1 MGLVNFRVLLRKL
14 SLSALVGAAMLVG
27 AEILAR
33 IAEPGPFTLYDRSPY
48 EEHAEL
54 HHVHRKNFSGAWDGS
69 YYQTNARG
77 WRGPEFEPRFAPGEL
92 RVVALGDSC
101 TFGKAVEDGDTWPR
115 QLERLLREDEAAA
128 PSVMVANL
136 GVNGY
141 AGKDYVNA
149 YLSQAA
155 DTKPQIVI
163 IGYNINDFPNV
174 VRQVDAQVFHNDRN
188 LRAMFSHRWR
198 EQLGKLAMF
207 RWFRNRYYDS
217 NRERDFAKV
226 EALATEA
233 GAEAQTSPERMQL
246 EEERLSKLVAAC
258 KESGAHVVLFLFPY
272 ESQVYLEQ
280 YARGPI
286 DVVEGLAR
294 KLGVEHVPMLEEFRA
309 EARRS
314 DPPQRLFNRGDRYH
328 PNAEGYAIVARTL
341 KRFLDQRGWAR
352 LPE

>member
-1 MGLVNFRVLLRKL
+1 MAAVKVRALLRKL
-14 SLSALVGAAMLVG
+14 SLSVLTGVVMLVV
-27 AEILAR
+27 AECVAR
-33 IAEPGPFTLYDRSPY
+33 NAEPGPFTLYDRSPY
-48 EEHAEL
+48 DEHEEL
-54 HHVHRKNFSGAWDGS
+54 HHVHKKNFRGAWDGS
-69 YYQTNARG
+69 YYQTNSRG
-77 WRGPEFEPRFAPGEL
+77 WRGPEFAPTFAPSEL

-101 TFGKAVEDGDTWPR
+101 TFGKAVEDSETWPR
-115 QLERLLREDEAAA
+115 QLESMLREGVGASRSAL
-128 PSVMVANL
+128 VANL

-141 AGKDYVNA
+141 AARDYVNA

-155 DTKPQIVI
+155 DCKPQVIV

-174 VRQVDAQVFHNDRN
+174 VRQVDAKVFHNDQN

-207 RWFRNRYYDS
+207 RWLRNRYYDS

-233 GAEAQTSPERMQL
+233 GADAQTSPERMQL
-246 EEERLSKLVAAC
+246 EEERLRKLVDAC

-272 ESQVYLEQ
+272 ESQVYLDK

-309 EARRS
+309 EAQRS
-314 DPPQRLFNRGDRYH
+314 DPPKRLFNRGDRYH

-341 KRFLDQRGWAR
+341 KKFLDQRGWTR